1 MVAVEMPKANHAYQV
16 ELPFASVFAANMLK
30 NNLNIITTIFI
41 AHIYSFN
48 TNWKIKTTKQHNTHN
63 NITMTITKHF
73 TLNATIL

>member
-48 TNWKIKTTKQHNTHN
+48 TN
-63 NITMTITKHF
+63 
-73 TLNATIL
+73 